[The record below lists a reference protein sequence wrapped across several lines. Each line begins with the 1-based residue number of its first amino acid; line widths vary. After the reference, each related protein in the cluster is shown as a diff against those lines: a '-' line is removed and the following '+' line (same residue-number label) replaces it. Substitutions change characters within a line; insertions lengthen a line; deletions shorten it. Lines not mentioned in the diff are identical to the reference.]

1 MLDKVRE
8 DKMNINELLEPN
20 AKKAVFTFGRFN
32 PPTKGHARLMDVVK
46 NAASGADHY
55 VFTGRTNDPKKNPL
69 EYKDKITF
77 LRAMFPHMNIMDNPK
92 IRTPW
97 EALEELGKQYDE
109 VVMVVGSDRKDD
121 FETQMRPYLKDFG
134 IDKFSIVSSG
144 ERDADASDVSG
155 VSASKARALAKA
167 GDFKS
172 FSGTIDG
179 GEKLKQQ
186 LYTKVRQGMGIM
198 EMANKPKMPKKP
210 EIKSRDPN
218 WRDMEAIRKSGAAG
232 SHKDKKALDKRGYKK
247 HKGKSYDINES
258 IEEKSLSAVTQSK
271 PKIDIIN
278 NIASRKD
285 GMPFPLSYKDT
296 GGASTGGLFYIT
308 PQVAKRFINFF
319 DRANDENQNFIIDA
333 LKSISKTAQV
343 FKHLGLQYDMKLNTA
358 EATEKSKPI
367 AYVDMDGV
375 LANFFAEYANLA
387 GVTTGNYKDIPPA
400 KTDPTLDKMIGTDF
414 FNRLPKFPTTDK
426 LIQLVTK
433 EFGSYKILS
442 SPLRGDHENSK
453 QQKIKWI
460 QRELAIQPDEII
472 VVGRKDSYAVQADGT
487 PNILIDDRGKNIE
500 GWRSRG
506 GYGIKYQADEDP
518 LSKVVDGIKEFK
530 EKTNLT
536 EGDLIPFPDNTV
548 VVDIDNS
555 NDYYQLTKDMSDL
568 SQAERNK
575 YGTKGKPDTIIS
587 FQSKEIKDQI
597 TKDIKKNT
605 GMKTRDT
612 EHSLLYNNPGKS
624 KKQKIKVKEHGGRV
638 VKGINTTADVGV
650 DAIKKQSAKF
660 GFKVT
665 KDGVPPIMAPKNLRR
680 VKRMQEAL
688 IKINGSNKNLT
699 LQQQIDLQEIKKGI
713 SQMVKEAKRKRSNPA
728 EVPYQNDGGEMSLLT
743 HPGTAMHQKMRA
755 TSKPGTEDWFKTWRT
770 LSYLTKGRKNHYML
784 PVKEE
789 LEKLLIKHGI
799 IKENPLQQPQGTQGT
814 QGTVKPNTNNTGIDP
829 DLQKVIGQ
837 LDQKAKQ
844 DPKTANLI
852 SKAFQ
857 NVKNFFARGAVTE
870 DPSVQ
875 ATGLPSASELIG
887 FINGLPADA
896 TPEQKHQQA
905 EKYLQ
910 GVLAQVSKMQTAQRL
925 SFKQNFDTTLKEL
938 ATKVATEL
946 KKLKSTSPFTNTKD
960 LESQEKLKAKDIN
973 SLKNIES
980 KIVTGLS
987 GVFSYLKD
995 IGLIDETK
1003 QQAVIEFLQDLIQGV
1018 VSFEEVLSSGA
1029 GDINAM
1035 YMNAVTTQ
1043 EKSPDYIEAYN
1054 SVKEKMWRTVID
1066 IGKGTNMGPGELG
1079 LSLILQPASKGGK
1092 GDLAFTTTDADGNEV
1107 TQTVELKGSLD
1118 PKSGARLGLEMGNKT
1133 NQVASYQK
1141 LLDKYFGKGKVPYKY
1156 PIKTAKGKDSTES
1169 LNLTVKGINVLNQ
1182 LISQVP
1188 GFQTKKFLVD
1198 SILLTLEDGE
1208 TYRKTVEKNKFLD
1221 EAINSDGTI
1230 DYNTWVRALT
1240 LVQYDLYG
1248 GEAGKSEFKT
1258 IMVFSPNSTNFRV
1271 VKNANEFSQAI
1282 KDGQAGKPN
1291 GIIVSGGLSFN
1302 LDKFAKTPQVGIR

>member
-144 ERDADASDVSG
+144 ERDADATDVSG

-186 LYTKVRQGMGIM
+186 LYTKVRQGMGIT

-232 SHKDKKALDKRGYKK
+232 SHKDKKALDKRGYQK

-258 IEEKSLSAVTQSK
+258 TLGEILGFVTRQPKRATIKKKPEKFEPSVQD
-271 PKIDIIN
+271 KIKARRAAAAKGDKN
-278 NIASRKD
+278 AWKADSTKTEAS
-285 GMPFPLSYKDT
+285 
-296 GGASTGGLFYIT
+296 
-308 PQVAKRFINFF
+308 
-319 DRANDENQNFIIDA
+319 E
-333 LKSISKTAQV
+333 
-343 FKHLGLQYDMKLNTA
+343 
-358 EATEKSKPI
+358 SKPI

-375 LANFFAEYANLA
+375 IANFFAEYAKLA
-387 GVTTGNYKDIPPA
+387 GVKSGNYRDIPPA
-400 KTDPTLDKMIGTDF
+400 KTDPTLNKMIGTDF

-426 LIQLVTK
+426 LIQMVVK

-500 GWRSRG
+500 GWRSKG
-506 GYGIKYQADEDP
+506 GYGVKYQADEDP
-518 LSKVVDGIKEFK
+518 LSKVADSIKDFK
-530 EKTNLT
+530 EKNNLT
-536 EGDLIPFPDNTV
+536 
-548 VVDIDNS
+548 
-555 NDYYQLTKDMSDL
+555 
-568 SQAERNK
+568 
-575 YGTKGKPDTIIS
+575 
-587 FQSKEIKDQI
+587 
-597 TKDIKKNT
+597 
-605 GMKTRDT
+605 
-612 EHSLLYNNPGKS
+612 
-624 KKQKIKVKEHGGRV
+624 EHGGRV

-688 IKINGSNKNLT
+688 IKINGSNKDLT

-755 TSKPGTEDWFKTWRT
+755 TSKPGTDEWFKTWRT

-784 PVKEE
+784 PVKEQ
-789 LEKLLIKHGI
+789 LEKLLIKYGI
-799 IKENPLQQPQGTQGT
+799 IKEAPEDEAKLDKKNLLGLRQDILDKLEALPQTKDSRRTLEKIRELLQATDATDNLKAYAERITDLGAQDTDVAGAVEQLTKLIGAVVQMTS
-814 QGTVKPNTNNTGIDP
+814 VKDKNLFFKLWEGDR
-829 DLQKVIGQ
+829 LVKVDKLMKGGEVMNLSELFSYYGRSKAVTYVVNSLSKDAGYGLGKGEFLLAVLSRRI
-837 LDQKAKQ
+837 QKA
-844 DPKTANLI
+844 P
-852 SKAFQ
+852 
-857 NVKNFFARGAVTE
+857 
-870 DPSVQ
+870 
-875 ATGLPSASELIG
+875 
-887 FINGLPADA
+887 
-896 TPEQKHQQA
+896 
-905 EKYLQ
+905 
-910 GVLAQVSKMQTAQRL
+910 
-925 SFKQNFDTTLKEL
+925 
-938 ATKVATEL
+938 
-946 KKLKSTSPFTNTKD
+946 
-960 LESQEKLKAKDIN
+960 
-973 SLKNIES
+973 
-980 KIVTGLS
+980 
-987 GVFSYLKD
+987 
-995 IGLIDETK
+995 
-1003 QQAVIEFLQDLIQGV
+1003 
-1018 VSFEEVLSSGA
+1018 
-1029 GDINAM
+1029 
-1035 YMNAVTTQ
+1035 
-1043 EKSPDYIEAYN
+1043 
-1054 SVKEKMWRTVID
+1054 
-1066 IGKGTNMGPGELG
+1066 
-1079 LSLILQPASKGGK
+1079 GK
-1092 GDLAFTTTDADGNEV
+1092 GDLLIDGKSIEVKATDGGSPRFADQEVRVAQGYEQTRDQLFDLYKEEIAQTGGAGKTGLNLEKWIAVGQQTTVDKPTFAKNTAALLNKIFPEMDNTALSTAIAAGQLGKAKSLYANASFTRYMNIKQDEAVLYINLSKKDPTYV
-1107 TQTVELKGSLD
+1107 MFRTVEDLANMGLYLHAETIYILGM
-1118 PKSGARLGLEMGNKT
+1118 SGNRDVYPQMSVK
-1133 NQVASYQK
+1133 ASK
-1141 LLDKYFGKGKVPYKY
+1141 
-1156 PIKTAKGKDSTES
+1156 
-1169 LNLTVKGINVLNQ
+1169 
-1182 LISQVP
+1182 
-1188 GFQTKKFLVD
+1188 
-1198 SILLTLEDGE
+1198 
-1208 TYRKTVEKNKFLD
+1208 
-1221 EAINSDGTI
+1221 
-1230 DYNTWVRALT
+1230 
-1240 LVQYDLYG
+1240 
-1248 GEAGKSEFKT
+1248 
-1258 IMVFSPNSTNFRV
+1258 
-1271 VKNANEFSQAI
+1271 
-1282 KDGQAGKPN
+1282 
-1291 GIIVSGGLSFN
+1291 
-1302 LDKFAKTPQVGIR
+1302 

>member
-1 MLDKVRE
+1 
-8 DKMNINELLEPN
+8 MNINELLEPN

-32 PPTKGHARLMDVVK
+32 PPTKGHAHLMDVVK
-46 NAASGADHY
+46 RSSVDADHY
-55 VFTGRTNDPKKNPL
+55 VFTGKTNDPKKNPL
-69 EYKDKITF
+69 QYKDKITF
-77 LRAMFPHMNIMDNPK
+77 LRAMFPHVNIMDDPK

-109 VVMVVGSDRKDD
+109 VVMVVGSDRKQD
-121 FETQMRPYLKDFG
+121 FESQMRPYLKDFG

-155 VSASKARALAKA
+155 VSASKARAFARA

-172 FSGTIDG
+172 FSGTIEG

-186 LYTKVRQGMGIM
+186 LYKKVRDGMGIQDQVQEDYSRM
-198 EMANKPKMPKKP
+198 TKELIIKLIKKGKTDDEIQARTGEAGKRIEIIRKSLKLPIKTLEMAKKPKMPKDP

-232 SHKDKKALDKRGYKK
+232 SHKDKKALDKRGYTK

-258 IEEKSLSAVTQSK
+258 VKLEA
-271 PKIDIIN
+271 
-278 NIASRKD
+278 
-285 GMPFPLSYKDT
+285 
-296 GGASTGGLFYIT
+296 
-308 PQVAKRFINFF
+308 PQ
-319 DRANDENQNFIIDA
+319 
-333 LKSISKTAQV
+333 
-343 FKHLGLQYDMKLNTA
+343 G
-358 EATEKSKPI
+358 KPI

-375 LANFFAEYANLA
+375 LANFFAEYAKLA

-426 LIQLVTK
+426 LIQLVAK

-453 QQKIKWI
+453 VQKIKWI
-460 QRELAIQPDEII
+460 KRELAIQPDDII
-472 VVGRKDSYAVQADGT
+472 VVGRKDSYAVQPDGT
-487 PNILIDDRGKNIE
+487 PNILIDDRGRNIQ
-500 GWRSRG
+500 GWQSRG
-506 GYGIKYQADEDP
+506 GYGIKYQADEDA
-518 LSKVVDGIKEFK
+518 LSKVADGIKDFK
-530 EKTNLT
+530 EKSNLT
-536 EGDLIPFPDNTV
+536 EW
-548 VVDIDNS
+548 
-555 NDYYQLTKDMSDL
+555 
-568 SQAERNK
+568 
-575 YGTKGKPDTIIS
+575 
-587 FQSKEIKDQI
+587 
-597 TKDIKKNT
+597 
-605 GMKTRDT
+605 
-612 EHSLLYNNPGKS
+612 
-624 KKQKIKVKEHGGRV
+624 GGRV
-638 VKGINTTADVGV
+638 VKGINTTPDVGV

-665 KDGVPPIMAPKNLRR
+665 KDGVPPILAPKNLRR

-688 IKINGSNKNLT
+688 IKINGSNKDLT

-713 SQMVKEAKRKRSNPA
+713 GKMVKEAKRKRSNPA

-743 HPGTAMHQKMRA
+743 HPGTEMFQKMKA
-755 TSKPGTEDWFKTWRT
+755 TSKPGTDDWFKTWRT

-829 DLQKVIGQ
+829 NLQKVIGQ

-844 DPKTANLI
+844 DPKIANVI

-857 NVKNFFARGAVTE
+857 NVKNFFAQGAVTE

-875 ATGLPSASELIG
+875 ATDLPSASELMG
-887 FINGLPADA
+887 FINSLPADA
-896 TPEQKHQQA
+896 TPEQKEQQA

-910 GVLAQVSKMQTAQRL
+910 GVLAKVSKMQTAQRL

-946 KKLKSTSPFTNTKD
+946 KKLKSTSPFTNKRD
-960 LESQEKLKAKDIN
+960 VESQEKLKAKDIT

-987 GVFSYLKD
+987 GVFSDLKD
-995 IGLIDETK
+995 VGLIDGTK
-1003 QQAVIEFLQDLIQGV
+1003 QQAVLEFLQDLIQGV

-1043 EKSPDYIEAYN
+1043 EKSPNYIEAYN

-1107 TQTVELKGSLD
+1107 TQT
-1118 PKSGARLGLEMGNKT
+1118 
-1133 NQVASYQK
+1133 
-1141 LLDKYFGKGKVPYKY
+1141 
-1156 PIKTAKGKDSTES
+1156 
-1169 LNLTVKGINVLNQ
+1169 
-1182 LISQVP
+1182 
-1188 GFQTKKFLVD
+1188 
-1198 SILLTLEDGE
+1198 
-1208 TYRKTVEKNKFLD
+1208 
-1221 EAINSDGTI
+1221 
-1230 DYNTWVRALT
+1230 
-1240 LVQYDLYG
+1240 
-1248 GEAGKSEFKT
+1248 
-1258 IMVFSPNSTNFRV
+1258 
-1271 VKNANEFSQAI
+1271 
-1282 KDGQAGKPN
+1282 
-1291 GIIVSGGLSFN
+1291 
-1302 LDKFAKTPQVGIR
+1302 

>member
-144 ERDADASDVSG
+144 ERDADATDVSG

-186 LYTKVRQGMGIM
+186 LYTKVRQGMGIT

-232 SHKDKKALDKRGYKK
+232 SHKDKKALDKRGYQK

-258 IEEKSLSAVTQSK
+258 TLGEILGFVTRQPKRATIKKKPEKFEPSVQD
-271 PKIDIIN
+271 KIKARRAAAAKGDKN
-278 NIASRKD
+278 AWKADSTKTEAS
-285 GMPFPLSYKDT
+285 
-296 GGASTGGLFYIT
+296 
-308 PQVAKRFINFF
+308 
-319 DRANDENQNFIIDA
+319 E
-333 LKSISKTAQV
+333 
-343 FKHLGLQYDMKLNTA
+343 
-358 EATEKSKPI
+358 SKPI

-375 LANFFAEYANLA
+375 IANFFAEYAKLA
-387 GVTTGNYKDIPPA
+387 GVKSGNYRDIPPA
-400 KTDPTLDKMIGTDF
+400 KTDPTLNKMIGTDF

-426 LIQLVTK
+426 LIQMVVK

-500 GWRSRG
+500 GWRSKG
-506 GYGIKYQADEDP
+506 GYGVKYQADEDP
-518 LSKVVDGIKEFK
+518 LSKVADSIKDFK
-530 EKTNLT
+530 EKNNLT
-536 EGDLIPFPDNTV
+536 
-548 VVDIDNS
+548 
-555 NDYYQLTKDMSDL
+555 
-568 SQAERNK
+568 
-575 YGTKGKPDTIIS
+575 
-587 FQSKEIKDQI
+587 
-597 TKDIKKNT
+597 
-605 GMKTRDT
+605 
-612 EHSLLYNNPGKS
+612 
-624 KKQKIKVKEHGGRV
+624 EHGGRV

-688 IKINGSNKNLT
+688 IKINGSNKDLT

-755 TSKPGTEDWFKTWRT
+755 TSKPGTDEWFKTWRT

-784 PVKEE
+784 PVKEQ
-789 LEKLLIKHGI
+789 LEKLLIKYGI
-799 IKENPLQQPQGTQGT
+799 IKEAPEDEAKLDKKNLLGLRQEILDKLEALPQTKDARRTLEKVRELLQATDATDNLKAYADRITDLGAQDTDVAGAVEQLTKLIGAVVQMTS
-814 QGTVKPNTNNTGIDP
+814 VKDKNLFFKLWEGDR
-829 DLQKVIGQ
+829 LVKVDKLMKGGEVMNLSGLFSYYGRSKAVTYVVNSLSKDAGYGLGKGEFLLAVLSRRI
-837 LDQKAKQ
+837 QKA
-844 DPKTANLI
+844 P
-852 SKAFQ
+852 
-857 NVKNFFARGAVTE
+857 
-870 DPSVQ
+870 
-875 ATGLPSASELIG
+875 
-887 FINGLPADA
+887 
-896 TPEQKHQQA
+896 
-905 EKYLQ
+905 
-910 GVLAQVSKMQTAQRL
+910 
-925 SFKQNFDTTLKEL
+925 
-938 ATKVATEL
+938 
-946 KKLKSTSPFTNTKD
+946 
-960 LESQEKLKAKDIN
+960 
-973 SLKNIES
+973 
-980 KIVTGLS
+980 
-987 GVFSYLKD
+987 
-995 IGLIDETK
+995 
-1003 QQAVIEFLQDLIQGV
+1003 
-1018 VSFEEVLSSGA
+1018 
-1029 GDINAM
+1029 
-1035 YMNAVTTQ
+1035 
-1043 EKSPDYIEAYN
+1043 
-1054 SVKEKMWRTVID
+1054 
-1066 IGKGTNMGPGELG
+1066 
-1079 LSLILQPASKGGK
+1079 GK
-1092 GDLAFTTTDADGNEV
+1092 GDLLIDGKSIEVKATDGGSPRFADQEVRVAQGYEQTRDQLFDLYKEEIAQTGGAGKTGLNLEKWIAVGQQTTVDKPTFAKNTAALLNKIFPEMDNTALSTAIAAGQLGKAKSLYANASFTRYMNIKQDEAVLYINLSKKDPTYV
-1107 TQTVELKGSLD
+1107 MFRTVEDLANMGLYLHAETIYILGM
-1118 PKSGARLGLEMGNKT
+1118 SGNRDVYPQMSVK
-1133 NQVASYQK
+1133 ASK
-1141 LLDKYFGKGKVPYKY
+1141 
-1156 PIKTAKGKDSTES
+1156 
-1169 LNLTVKGINVLNQ
+1169 
-1182 LISQVP
+1182 
-1188 GFQTKKFLVD
+1188 
-1198 SILLTLEDGE
+1198 
-1208 TYRKTVEKNKFLD
+1208 
-1221 EAINSDGTI
+1221 
-1230 DYNTWVRALT
+1230 
-1240 LVQYDLYG
+1240 
-1248 GEAGKSEFKT
+1248 
-1258 IMVFSPNSTNFRV
+1258 
-1271 VKNANEFSQAI
+1271 
-1282 KDGQAGKPN
+1282 
-1291 GIIVSGGLSFN
+1291 
-1302 LDKFAKTPQVGIR
+1302 

>member
-1 MLDKVRE
+1 MD
-8 DKMNINELLEPN
+8 INELLEPN

-46 NAASGADHY
+46 NASSGADHY

-198 EMANKPKMPKKP
+198 EMANKPKMPKRP

-232 SHKDKKALDKRGYKK
+232 SHKDKKALDKRGYQK
-247 HKGKSYDINES
+247 HKGKSIDMDE
-258 IEEKSLSAVTQSK
+258 A
-271 PKIDIIN
+271 PK
-278 NIASRKD
+278 
-285 GMPFPLSYKDT
+285 G
-296 GGASTGGLFYIT
+296 
-308 PQVAKRFINFF
+308 
-319 DRANDENQNFIIDA
+319 
-333 LKSISKTAQV
+333 
-343 FKHLGLQYDMKLNTA
+343 
-358 EATEKSKPI
+358 KPI

-426 LIQLVTK
+426 LIQLVAK

-530 EKTNLT
+530 EKINLT

-755 TSKPGTEDWFKTWRT
+755 TSKPGTDDWFKTWRT

-784 PVKEE
+784 PVKEQ
-789 LEKLLIKHGI
+789 LEKLLIEHGLLEAPVQQAQQALDNVEQSLKNKDI
-799 IKENPLQQPQGTQGT
+799 NPDDAKKLNNFLKNMASRVAVVYQKVTGQRPPKLENVEQQQAVSLIDTMQGMIADMCQKDPKNCANLLMQSGYIKDVSQVENFVKTILPKQIKKDQDKIKQVSYQQGFEKGTQEYKTLDPLIMAMLKKVGSDNPQDLAKAREIFVNDKIDIVKAKKFLQQATTGVIDMNKMITLRKGTLKDILVGDADIKDT
-814 QGTVKPNTNNTGIDP
+814 FN
-829 DLQKVIGQ
+829 KVIG
-837 LDQKAKQ
+837 D
-844 DPKTANLI
+844 
-852 SKAFQ
+852 
-857 NVKNFFARGAVTE
+857 
-870 DPSVQ
+870 
-875 ATGLPSASELIG
+875 
-887 FINGLPADA
+887 FINWIPGR
-896 TPEQKHQQA
+896 
-905 EKYLQ
+905 
-910 GVLAQVSKMQTAQRL
+910 TAG
-925 SFKQNFDTTLKEL
+925 N
-938 ATKVATEL
+938 V
-946 KKLKSTSPFTNTKD
+946 
-960 LESQEKLKAKDIN
+960 
-973 SLKNIES
+973 
-980 KIVTGLS
+980 
-987 GVFSYLKD
+987 
-995 IGLIDETK
+995 
-1003 QQAVIEFLQDLIQGV
+1003 
-1018 VSFEEVLSSGA
+1018 
-1029 GDINAM
+1029 
-1035 YMNAVTTQ
+1035 
-1043 EKSPDYIEAYN
+1043 
-1054 SVKEKMWRTVID
+1054 
-1066 IGKGTNMGPGELG
+1066 GPGELALVMLG
-1079 LSLILQPASKGGK
+1079 NPASKENK
-1092 GDLAFTTTDADGNEV
+1092 GDLGIGNPPVMYEVKAGGAPQKTTVKGTLGAPKRSGAFF
-1107 TQTVELKGSLD
+1107 D
-1118 PKSGARLGLEMGNKT
+1118 PGKSGYDARPQVEKLLKDYGFQDFTSYKMRKGKQEPLFNYELTHTRFDNWNNEFDRLGFDIDKRAEVLANVASVIYAPGINAVNPEFPLEKVKADIKSILSKTKGLLRTADPEQDGERIPANSEILRYFGKLALEKYREEGESKNNFLFINKT
-1133 NQVASYQK
+1133 NLKFEVYKGDDMQK
-1141 LLDKYFGKGKVPYKY
+1141 E
-1156 PIKTAKGKDSTES
+1156 I
-1169 LNLTVKGINVLNQ
+1169 
-1182 LISQVP
+1182 
-1188 GFQTKKFLVD
+1188 
-1198 SILLTLEDGE
+1198 EDP
-1208 TYRKTVEKNKFLD
+1208 
-1221 EAINSDGTI
+1221 NSDLKVISG
-1230 DYNTWVRALT
+1230 VALSYT
-1240 LVQYDLYG
+1240 
-1248 GEAGKSEFKT
+1248 
-1258 IMVFSPNSTNFRV
+1258 
-1271 VKNANEFSQAI
+1271 
-1282 KDGQAGKPN
+1282 
-1291 GIIVSGGLSFN
+1291 
-1302 LDKFAKTPQVGIR
+1302 DKQSKAAPRFHLK

>member
-144 ERDADASDVSG
+144 ERDADATDVSG

-186 LYTKVRQGMGIM
+186 LYTKVRQGMGIT
-198 EMANKPKMPKKP
+198 EMANKPKQPKNP

-232 SHKDKKALDKRGYKK
+232 SHKDKKALDKRGYQK

-258 IEEKSLSAVTQSK
+258 TLGEILGFVTRQPKRATIKKKPEKFEPSVQD
-271 PKIDIIN
+271 KIKARRAAAAKGDKN
-278 NIASRKD
+278 AWKADSTKTEAS
-285 GMPFPLSYKDT
+285 
-296 GGASTGGLFYIT
+296 
-308 PQVAKRFINFF
+308 
-319 DRANDENQNFIIDA
+319 E
-333 LKSISKTAQV
+333 
-343 FKHLGLQYDMKLNTA
+343 
-358 EATEKSKPI
+358 SKPI

-375 LANFFAEYANLA
+375 IANFFAEYAKLA
-387 GVTTGNYKDIPPA
+387 GVKSGNYRDIPPA
-400 KTDPTLDKMIGTDF
+400 KTDPTLNKMIGTDF

-426 LIQLVTK
+426 LIQMVVK

-506 GYGIKYQADEDP
+506 GYGVKYQADEDP
-518 LSKVVDGIKEFK
+518 LSKVADSIKDFK
-530 EKTNLT
+530 EKNNLT
-536 EGDLIPFPDNTV
+536 EW
-548 VVDIDNS
+548 
-555 NDYYQLTKDMSDL
+555 
-568 SQAERNK
+568 
-575 YGTKGKPDTIIS
+575 
-587 FQSKEIKDQI
+587 
-597 TKDIKKNT
+597 
-605 GMKTRDT
+605 
-612 EHSLLYNNPGKS
+612 
-624 KKQKIKVKEHGGRV
+624 GGRV

-688 IKINGSNKNLT
+688 IKINGSNKDLT
-699 LQQQIDLQEIKKGI
+699 LQQQMDLQEIKKGI

-755 TSKPGTEDWFKTWRT
+755 TSKPGTDEWFKTWRT

-784 PVKEE
+784 PVKEQ
-789 LEKLLIKHGI
+789 LEKLLIKYGI
-799 IKENPLQQPQGTQGT
+799 IKEAEEGQGVDRKNLLGLRQDILDKLEALPQTKDSRRTLEKIRELLQATDATDNLRAYAERITDLGAQDTDVAGAVEQLTKLIGAVVQMTS
-814 QGTVKPNTNNTGIDP
+814 VKDKNLFFKLWEGDR
-829 DLQKVIGQ
+829 LVKVDKLMKGGEVMNLSGLFSYYGRSKAVTYVVNSLSKDAGYGLGKGEFLLAVLSRRI
-837 LDQKAKQ
+837 QKA
-844 DPKTANLI
+844 P
-852 SKAFQ
+852 
-857 NVKNFFARGAVTE
+857 
-870 DPSVQ
+870 
-875 ATGLPSASELIG
+875 
-887 FINGLPADA
+887 
-896 TPEQKHQQA
+896 
-905 EKYLQ
+905 
-910 GVLAQVSKMQTAQRL
+910 
-925 SFKQNFDTTLKEL
+925 
-938 ATKVATEL
+938 
-946 KKLKSTSPFTNTKD
+946 
-960 LESQEKLKAKDIN
+960 
-973 SLKNIES
+973 
-980 KIVTGLS
+980 
-987 GVFSYLKD
+987 
-995 IGLIDETK
+995 
-1003 QQAVIEFLQDLIQGV
+1003 
-1018 VSFEEVLSSGA
+1018 
-1029 GDINAM
+1029 
-1035 YMNAVTTQ
+1035 
-1043 EKSPDYIEAYN
+1043 
-1054 SVKEKMWRTVID
+1054 
-1066 IGKGTNMGPGELG
+1066 
-1079 LSLILQPASKGGK
+1079 GK
-1092 GDLAFTTTDADGNEV
+1092 GDLLIDGKSIEVKATDGGSPRFADQEVRVAQGYEQTRDQLFDLYKEEIAQTGGAGKTGLNLEKWIAVGQQTTVDKPTFAKNTAALLNKIFPEMDNTALSTAIAAGQLGKAKSLYANASFTRYMNIKQDEAVLYINLSKKDPTYV
-1107 TQTVELKGSLD
+1107 MFRTVEDLANMGLYLHAETIYILGM
-1118 PKSGARLGLEMGNKT
+1118 SGNRDVYPQMSVK
-1133 NQVASYQK
+1133 ASQ
-1141 LLDKYFGKGKVPYKY
+1141 
-1156 PIKTAKGKDSTES
+1156 
-1169 LNLTVKGINVLNQ
+1169 
-1182 LISQVP
+1182 
-1188 GFQTKKFLVD
+1188 
-1198 SILLTLEDGE
+1198 
-1208 TYRKTVEKNKFLD
+1208 
-1221 EAINSDGTI
+1221 
-1230 DYNTWVRALT
+1230 
-1240 LVQYDLYG
+1240 
-1248 GEAGKSEFKT
+1248 
-1258 IMVFSPNSTNFRV
+1258 
-1271 VKNANEFSQAI
+1271 
-1282 KDGQAGKPN
+1282 
-1291 GIIVSGGLSFN
+1291 
-1302 LDKFAKTPQVGIR
+1302 

>member
-1 MLDKVRE
+1 MD
-8 DKMNINELLEPN
+8 INELLEPN

-46 NAASGADHY
+46 NASSGADHY

-69 EYKDKITF
+69 QYKDKITF
-77 LRAMFPHMNIMDNPK
+77 LRAMFPHMNIMDNPQ

-109 VVMVVGSDRKDD
+109 IVMVVGSDRKDD
-121 FETQMRPYLKDFG
+121 FESQMRPYLKDFG

-232 SHKDKKALDKRGYKK
+232 SHKDKKALDKRGYQK
-247 HKGKSYDINES
+247 HKGKSIDMDE
-258 IEEKSLSAVTQSK
+258 A
-271 PKIDIIN
+271 PK
-278 NIASRKD
+278 
-285 GMPFPLSYKDT
+285 G
-296 GGASTGGLFYIT
+296 
-308 PQVAKRFINFF
+308 
-319 DRANDENQNFIIDA
+319 
-333 LKSISKTAQV
+333 
-343 FKHLGLQYDMKLNTA
+343 
-358 EATEKSKPI
+358 KPI

-400 KTDPTLDKMIGTDF
+400 KTDPTLDKMVGTDF

-426 LIQLVTK
+426 IIQLVTK

-530 EKTNLT
+530 EKNNLT
-536 EGDLIPFPDNTV
+536 
-548 VVDIDNS
+548 
-555 NDYYQLTKDMSDL
+555 
-568 SQAERNK
+568 
-575 YGTKGKPDTIIS
+575 
-587 FQSKEIKDQI
+587 
-597 TKDIKKNT
+597 
-605 GMKTRDT
+605 
-612 EHSLLYNNPGKS
+612 
-624 KKQKIKVKEHGGRV
+624 EHGGRV
-638 VKGINTTADVGV
+638 VKGINTTHDVGV

-713 SQMVKEAKRKRSNPA
+713 GKMLKATREVAS

-743 HPGTAMHQKMRA
+743 HPGTKMHQKMRA

-829 DLQKVIGQ
+829 NLKKVIGQ

-844 DPKTANLI
+844 DPKIANLI

-857 NVKNFFARGAVTE
+857 NVKNFFAQGAVTE

-875 ATGLPSASELIG
+875 ATALPSASELMG
-887 FINGLPADA
+887 FINSLPADA
-896 TPEQKHQQA
+896 TPEQKHQKA

-910 GVLAQVSKMQTAQRL
+910 GVLAQVSKMQTSQRL

-946 KKLKSTSPFTNTKD
+946 KKLKSTSPFTNTRD
-960 LESQEKLKAKDIN
+960 LESQEKLKAKDIT

-987 GVFSYLKD
+987 GVFSDLKD
-995 IGLIDETK
+995 IGLIDGTK
-1003 QQAVIEFLQDLIQGV
+1003 QQAVLEFLQDLIQGV

-1169 LNLTVKGINVLNQ
+1169 LNLTVKGIKVLNQ

-1230 DYNTWVRALT
+1230 DYNIWVRALT

-1258 IMVFSPNSTNFRV
+1258 IMVFSPTSTNFRV

-1282 KDGQAGKPN
+1282 KDGQVGKPN

-1302 LDKFAKTPQVGIR
+1302 LDKFAKTPQVGIK